1 MIKITKKALYTLV
14 ALFLLNSC
22 YMDYVYKHTS
32 YKLHG

>member
-22 YMDYVYKHTS
+22 YMDYVYLKSATA
-32 YKLHG
+32 LIR